1 VADRQQP
8 PPATPPNQ
16 PPPARNAP
24 PQAPTTAGQP
34 QQPPA
39 PTGPPRNWP
48 PLPERALLGKAI
60 KRLDGPDKS
69 AGRAKYTYD
78 LIRPGMLYGEIL
90 GSPHPRA
97 RVRSID
103 LSAAKA
109 IAGVRAVL
117 AIKDPADP
125 ARANVNYQGEE
136 VAAVAA
142 TTEEIARDAMRAI
155 KVDYEVLPPLATIE
169 QARNAN
175 APQAFPNGNIS
186 KPTVRQEGDVEAALK
201 TAAHIVEG
209 LYATQVQTHTS
220 LETHGG
226 IAEWEGDKL
235 TLYVSTQ
242 GINASRDGIA
252 DALKVPRPNVRVI
265 TEYMGGGFGSKLG
278 ADVQVVIAARLS
290 REANAPVKIMLDRK
304 HEHLITGNRPSA
316 FAKVKA
322 GVSADGKFVGFDAET
337 WGTGGA
343 GAGAGFSVPYAV
355 YSPPQGQTWG
365 FANRRQVHTDVYT
378 NAGPQRAF
386 RAPGHP
392 QACFITETVIDE
404 LADRLRM
411 DPLELR
417 LRNLAPEA
425 PNAQWR
431 KYFPMGA
438 EKIGW
443 SKRHPTGDS
452 AAGPIKRGLGC
463 AANVWGGGGNR
474 QTRAMCEINPDGT
487 VVNKIATQ
495 DIGTGTRTL
504 VAMITA
510 ETMGLPLTAV
520 TAAIGD
526 TNYPFAPGS
535 GGSITVGSVSP
546 TVRVAAEN
554 ALKELFTK
562 VAPQLESTAEQL
574 EATGGRIQVKG
585 TPAKGMA
592 WRDACKLLGTT
603 PIQANGAWEQGL
615 SGVGTSG
622 VQFADVEVDIETG
635 ITRVKKI
642 VSVQDCGMIVDKLTA
657 ESQMYGGIIMG
668 LGFALFEHRI
678 TDRNTGAMVNPNM
691 EWYLLPG
698 ISDVPIIDVTL
709 VDQPERGVIGIGEP
723 PIISTAAAIANA
735 VSNATGVRIRK
746 LPVSPDTVLAALQQ
760 ERAGGTL

>member
-1 VADRQQP
+1 VAKEQQP
-8 PPATPPNQ
+8 PAA
-16 PPPARNAP
+16 PPAA
-24 PQAPTTAGQP
+24 AGQA

-39 PTGPPRNWP
+39 PTGPPRTWP
-48 PLPERALLGKAI
+48 PVPERALLGKAI
-60 KRLDGPDKS
+60 ARLDGPDKS

-78 LIRPGMLYGEIL
+78 LIRPGMLYGEIAS
-90 GSPHPRA
+90 SPHPRA
-97 RVRSID
+97 RVRAID

-109 IAGVRAVL
+109 MPGVRAAI

-136 VAAVAA
+136 IAAVAA
-142 TTEEIARDAMRAI
+142 TTEDIARDAARAI
-155 KVDYEVLPPLATIE
+155 TIDYEVLPPLATIE

-175 APQAFPNGNIS
+175 APQAFPNGNVS
-186 KPTVRQEGDVEAALK
+186 KPAVRQEGDVEAALK
-201 TAAHIVEG
+201 TAAQIVEG
-209 LYATQVQTHTS
+209 VYQTQVQTHTS

-226 IAEWEGDKL
+226 IAEWDGDKL
-235 TLYVSTQ
+235 TLYISTQ

-322 GVSADGKFVGFDAET
+322 GVSADGRFVGFDAET

-355 YSPPQGQTWG
+355 YAPPQGTTG
-365 FANRRQVHTDVYT
+365 FTNRRQVHTDVYT

-431 KYFPMGA
+431 KYFAMGA

-443 SKRHPTGDS
+443 SKRHPTGDP

-463 AANVWGGGGNR
+463 AANIWPGGGNR
-474 QTRAMCEINPDGT
+474 QTRALCEINPDGT
-487 VVNKIATQ
+487 VVNKIGTQ

-510 ETMGLPLTAV
+510 ETMGLPLNAV

-546 TVRVAAEN
+546 AVRVSAEN
-554 ALKELFTK
+554 ALKELFAK
-562 VAPQLESTAEQL
+562 IAPQLKASPDEL
-574 EATGGRIQVKG
+574 EAKGGRIQVKG
-585 TPAKGMA
+585 TPARGMA

-615 SGVGTSG
+615 SGLGTSG

-635 ITRVKKI
+635 VTRVKRI
-642 VSVQDCGMIVDKLTA
+642 VSVQDCGMIVDRMTA
-657 ESQMYGGIIMG
+657 DSQMYGGIIMG

-698 ISDVPIIDVTL
+698 LSDVPVIDVTL
-709 VDQPERGVIGIGEP
+709 VDQPERGVIGLGEP
-723 PIISTAAAIANA
+723 PVISTAAAIANA